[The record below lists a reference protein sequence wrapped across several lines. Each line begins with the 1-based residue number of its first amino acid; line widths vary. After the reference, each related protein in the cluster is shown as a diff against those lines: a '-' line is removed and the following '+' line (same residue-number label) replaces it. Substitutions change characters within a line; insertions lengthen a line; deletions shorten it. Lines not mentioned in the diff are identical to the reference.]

1 MTELSKKFEN
11 LLISYNKKLA
21 DRGVVMPVKVQDGIM
36 IGNVLIKSNNNLKT
50 IIGHGIEYKDIFLN
64 FSEITMANLLALKR
78 NLDRVDKIYQA
89 DQEYG
94 RYFVESQYLL
104 KIHSR
109 YINSKDYEKADT
121 VWARYQEVRD
131 RAEAAKIKVERFLN
145 IDK

>member
-50 IIGHGIEYKDIFLN
+50 IIGYGIEYKDIFLN
-64 FSEITMANLLALKR
+64 FSAITMANLLALKR

-94 RYFVESQYLL
+94 RYLVESQHLL
-104 KIHSR
+104 KIHSK
-109 YINSKDYEKADT
+109 YTNYKDYEKADT
-121 VWARYQEVRD
+121 VWAKYQEVRD
-131 RAEAAKIKVERFLN
+131 RAEVAKIKVERFLN